1 MNFLSGNK
9 NQNESQGTKK
19 EGGGGLM
26 GKVNETLGG
35 GQAGEKKEDPLD
47 KGVDF
52 VQQHVM
58 GQGPQ
63 NNEEAA
69 EQAKD
74 ETISDS
80 IRKGYKGATGSDFP
94 VADK

>member
-1 MNFLSGNK
+1 MIL
-9 NQNESQGTKK
+9 
-19 EGGGGLM
+19 
-26 GKVNETLGG
+26 TL
-35 GQAGEKKEDPLD
+35 A
-47 KGVDF
+47 GVDL

-63 NNEEAA
+63 NNEGAA

-80 IRKGYKGATGSDFP
+80 IRKGYKGTTGSDFP